1 MAPGS
6 RNVRTAGPEPAGG
19 EKGQPGTGKRR
30 MSKSRWNHFQ
40 LNKLQRTL
48 REVNSYADAMRAMPN
63 ADLQG
68 MTDQLRGQLRQGR
81 TLDQLL
87 PQAFAAMRE
96 AARRVLGKYPYDVQV
111 LGGIALHQGRIA
123 EMKTGEGKTLVATMP
138 LYLNALSGQS
148 CILVTT
154 NSYLAARD
162 GTEMAPLY
170 EFMGLREAVGVPQ
183 EDSERFS
190 NAQKKEIYA
199 ADIVYTT
206 NDALAFDYLFENL
219 ENKAENRYL
228 RGMDYV
234 IVDEADAVLL
244 DSAQIPLIVSGM
256 PRVQSNLFGIAD
268 YFVTTLDPE
277 KDYQCENKDV
287 WLLPPGIEKARRFFR
302 TQELFNESE
311 EDIVR
316 HICLAL
322 RAHLVIEKEDRYI
335 VRDHAVQLL
344 DERTGRVQ
352 PNTKLRSGQH
362 QALEAKEQVPITKE
376 SRTVASVTY
385 QSFFNMYR
393 KVAGMTGTGVT
404 DADEFRQIYG
414 LDVVAIPTRRK
425 IQRIDRPDVI
435 YPNLVS
441 QLSAAL
447 EEIRRLHERQ
457 QPVLVIASSIH
468 MSDLVSQRLL
478 QEGIPHNVLNAYNI
492 AKEAAIIQEAGQKN
506 AVTVATTVAGRG
518 TDIRLGEGVEELGGL
533 AIIGIG
539 LISNK
544 RQELQSR
551 GRSGRQ
557 GDPGFSRFYLSLEDE
572 VVDEFGRK
580 WLKKCRK
587 GNEQVHSPVII
598 RAVHDA
604 QRISAELA
612 RSSRKATKEFGE
624 SMEKQR
630 NLVYAARNH
639 VMESMPLERSYY
651 RDIFEQ
657 VIENFLNQQLQEK
670 GELPGEDDVMRFCMD
685 HISYSFRE
693 FPDDSVLSTRESIR
707 DYLLTAASAAL
718 DQKLDKLG
726 SIDQA
731 SSYMKIMTL
740 RAIDQAWVEQVD
752 YLQQLRQVVSG
763 RQYARHNV
771 KYAFH
776 EEAYR
781 AFETMQLQIKTGMMR
796 NILLGELIARPDGGM
811 RVLYP

>member
-1 MAPGS
+1 M
-6 RNVRTAGPEPAGG
+6 
-19 EKGQPGTGKRR
+19 
-30 MSKSRWNHFQ
+30 
-40 LNKLQRTL
+40 
-48 REVNSYADAMRAMPN
+48 NSYADAMRALP
-63 ADLQG
+63 DEKLQG
-68 MTDQLRGQLRQGR
+68 MTAQLRGELQKGR
-81 TLDQLL
+81 TRDQIL

-96 AARRVLGKYPYDVQV
+96 AAGRVLGKYPYDVQV
-111 LGGIALHQGRIA
+111 LGGIVLHQGKIA
-123 EMKTGEGKTLVATMP
+123 EMKTGEGKTLVAAMP

-162 GTEMAPLY
+162 GEEMAPLY
-170 EFMGLREAVGVPQ
+170 RFMGLREAVGVPK
-183 EDSERFS
+183 EDGERFS

-268 YFVTTLDPE
+268 YFVTTLEPE
-277 KDYQCENKDV
+277 TDYKCENREV
-287 WLLPPGIEKARRFFR
+287 WLLPPGIEKAKQFFR
-302 TQELFNESE
+302 TDELYNESE
-311 EDIVR
+311 QDIVR

-335 VRDHAVQLL
+335 VRDNAVQLL

-362 QALEAKEQVPITKE
+362 QALEAKEHVPITRE

-414 LDVVAIPTRRK
+414 LDVVAIPTRKK
-425 IQRIDRPDVI
+425 IQRIDRPDQV
-435 YPNLVS
+435 YPNLEA
-441 QLSAAL
+441 QLTAAL
-447 EEIRRLHERQ
+447 EEISRLHERQ
-457 QPVLVIASSIH
+457 QPALVIASSIH
-468 MSDLVSQRLL
+468 MSDLVSERLL
-478 QEGIPHNVLNAYNI
+478 QAGIPHNVLNAYNI

-539 LISNK
+539 LIANK

-580 WLKKCRK
+580 WLKKYRN
-587 GNEQVHSPVII
+587 GNEQIHNPAVIH
-598 RAVHDA
+598 AVHDA
-604 QRISAELA
+604 QSISAELA
-612 RSSRKATKEFGE
+612 RSSRKSTKEFGE

-630 NLVYAARNH
+630 GLVYAARNH
-639 VMESMPLERSYY
+639 VMESMPLERFYY
-651 RDIFEQ
+651 RDIFGQ
-657 VIENFLNQQLQEK
+657 VIESFLDQQLQEQGK
-670 GELPGEDDVMRFCMD
+670 LPGEDDVVRFIMD
-685 HISYSFRE
+685 HISYSFQE
-693 FPDDSVLSTRESIR
+693 FPEKMVLRSKGSIR
-707 DYLLTAASAAL
+707 KYLQEAADAAL
-718 DQKLDKLG
+718 DKKLEKLG
-726 SIDQA
+726 GTGPIT
-731 SSYMKIMTL
+731 SYLQMMTL

-776 EEAYR
+776 EEAFR
-781 AFETMQLQIKTGMMR
+781 AFEAMQLQIKTGMMR
-796 NILLGELIARPDGGM
+796 NILLGELLPKSDGGM

>member
-1 MAPGS
+1 MTERFKA
-6 RNVRTAGPEPAGG
+6 E
-19 EKGQPGTGKRR
+19 
-30 MSKSRWNHFQ
+30 
-40 LNKLQRTL
+40 LQ
-48 REVNSYADAMRAMPN
+48 
-63 ADLQG
+63 QG
-68 MTDQLRGQLRQGR
+68 A

-87 PQAFAAMRE
+87 PRAFAAMRE

-111 LGGIALHQGRIA
+111 LGAIVLHQGKIA

-138 LYLNALSGQS
+138 LYLNALNGQS

-162 GTEMAPLY
+162 GEEMAPLY
-170 EFMGLREAVGVPQ
+170 EFMGLREAVGVPK
-183 EDSERFS
+183 EEGGRFT

-219 ENKAENRYL
+219 ESRTENQYL

-256 PRVQSNLFGIAD
+256 PRVQSNLFGITD
-268 YFVTTLDPE
+268 YFVTTLEPDT
-277 KDYQCENKDV
+277 DYRCEDKDV
-287 WLLPPGIEKARRFFR
+287 WLLPPGIEKAKRFFR
-302 TQELFNESE
+302 TEELYTESE
-311 EDIVR
+311 QDIVR

-335 VRDHAVQLL
+335 VRDNAVQLL

-352 PNTKLRSGQH
+352 PNTKLRGGQQ
-362 QALEAKEQVPITKE
+362 QALEAKEQVPITQE

-393 KVAGMTGTGVT
+393 KVAGMTGTGIT

-414 LDVVAIPTRRK
+414 LDVVVIPTRKK
-425 IQRIDRPDVI
+425 IRRVDQPDQI
-435 YPNLVS
+435 YPNLEQ
-441 QLSAAL
+441 QLAAAL
-447 EEIRRLHERQ
+447 EEIRQLHEKQ
-457 QPVLVIASSIH
+457 QPILIIASSIR
-468 MSDLVSQRLL
+468 MSDLVSERLL
-478 QEGIPHNVLNAYNI
+478 HEGIPHNVLNAYNI

-533 AIIGIG
+533 AIIGVG

-572 VVDEFGRK
+572 VVIDYGKK
-580 WLKKCRK
+580 WLAGHRS
-587 GNEQVHSPVII
+587 GEGQIHNPVILH
-598 RAVHDA
+598 AVHDA
-604 QRISAELA
+604 QRICAEMA
-612 RSSRKATKEFGE
+612 RASRKATKEFGE
-624 SMEKQR
+624 SIEKQR
-630 NLVYAARNH
+630 NLVYETRNRI
-639 VMESMPLERSYY
+639 MENAPMERSYY
-651 RDIFEQ
+651 HDLWER
-657 VIENFLNQQLQEK
+657 VIDSFVTQHQQEHE
-670 GELPGEDDVMRFCMD
+670 ELPGEDDVARFIMD
-685 HISYSFRE
+685 HISYSFQD
-693 FPDDSVLSTRESIR
+693 FPGEEVLRTKKTIQAYLLDAADAAFNSKLKSLGTENSIR
-707 DYLLTAASAAL
+707 RYL
-718 DQKLDKLG
+718 QMM
-726 SIDQA
+726 I
-731 SSYMKIMTL
+731 L
-740 RAIDQAWVEQVD
+740 RAIDQSWVEQVD

-763 RQYARHNV
+763 RQYGRHNV

-781 AFETMQLQIKTGMMR
+781 AFEKMQMEIQKGMMR
-796 NILLGELIARPDGGM
+796 NILLGEIIHEPDGGM
-811 RVLYP
+811 RILYP

>member
-1 MAPGS
+1 MSSP
-6 RNVRTAGPEPAGG
+6 
-19 EKGQPGTGKRR
+19 KGNR
-30 MSKSRWNHFQ
+30 FQ
-40 LNKLQRTL
+40 LNRLQRIL
-48 REVNSYADAMRAMPN
+48 REVNSYADTMRALSD

-68 MTDQLRGQLRQGR
+68 MTDQLREELRRGK

-87 PQAFAAMRE
+87 PKAFAAMRE
-96 AARRVLGKYPYDVQV
+96 AAGRVLGKYPYDVQV

-123 EMKTGEGKTLVATMP
+123 QMKTGEGKTLVATMP

-162 GTEMAPLY
+162 GAEMAPLY

-183 EDSERFS
+183 EDERFS
-190 NAQKKEIYA
+190 SAQKKEIYA

-206 NDALAFDYLFENL
+206 NDTLAFDYLFENL

-268 YFVTTLDPE
+268 YFVTTLEPE

-302 TQELFNESE
+302 TEELYSESE
-311 EDIVR
+311 QDIVR

-322 RAHLVIEKEDRYI
+322 RAHLVIEKEDRYV
-335 VRDHAVQLL
+335 VRDNAVQLL

-425 IQRIDRPDVI
+425 IQRIDCPDRV
-435 YPNLVS
+435 YPDLGE
-441 QLSAAL
+441 QLTAAL
-447 EEIRRLHERQ
+447 EEIRQLHARQ

-468 MSDLVSQRLL
+468 MSDLISQRLL
-478 QEGIPHNVLNAYNI
+478 EDGIPHNVLNAYNI
-492 AKEAAIIQEAGQKN
+492 AKEAAIIQEAGQKS

-533 AIIGIG
+533 AIIGVG
-539 LISNK
+539 LVQNK

-572 VVDEFGRK
+572 VVEEFGSK
-580 WLKKCRK
+580 WLKRHQQK
-587 GNEQVHSPVII
+587 GKEQIHNPVIVHS
-598 RAVHDA
+598 VHHA
-604 QRISAELA
+604 QQIAEELA
-612 RSSRKATKEFGE
+612 RSSRKSTKEFGE

-630 NLVYAARNH
+630 ELVYAARNH
-639 VMESMPLERSYY
+639 VMENMPLERSYY
-651 RDIFEQ
+651 RDIFKQ
-657 VIENFLNQQLQEK
+657 VIESFLNQQLQEK
-670 GELPGEDDVMRFCMD
+670 GELPGEDDVVRFRMD

-693 FPDDSVLSTRESIR
+693 FPEKSVLRTRESIR
-707 DYLLTAASAAL
+707 DYLLTAANAAL
-718 DQKLDKLG
+718 DQKLDKL
-726 SIDQA
+726 SNTNQA
-731 SSYMKIMTL
+731 VSYMKMMTL

-781 AFETMQLQIKTGMMR
+781 AFETMQMQIKTGMMR
-796 NILLGELIARPDGGM
+796 NILLGELVLRPDGGM

>member
-1 MAPGS
+1 MRS
-6 RNVRTAGPEPAGG
+6 N
-19 EKGQPGTGKRR
+19 Q
-30 MSKSRWNHFQ
+30 FQ
-40 LNKLQRTL
+40 LNKLQKVL
-48 REVNSYADAMRAMPN
+48 HEVNSHAGAMQALTDAELR
-63 ADLQG
+63 G
-68 MTDQLRGQLRQGR
+68 MTQRFREELQQGA

-87 PQAFAAMRE
+87 PRAFAAMRE
-96 AARRVLGKYPYDVQV
+96 AARRVLGKFPYDVQV
-111 LGGIALHQGRIA
+111 MGGIVLHQGKIA

-162 GTEMAPLY
+162 GEEMAPLY

-183 EDSERFS
+183 DEGGRFT
-190 NAQKKEIYA
+190 NAQKKDIYA

-219 ENKAENRYL
+219 EDKAEKRYL

-256 PRVQSNLFGIAD
+256 PRVQSNLFGITD
-268 YFVTTLDPE
+268 YFVTTLEPE
-277 KDYQCENKDV
+277 QDYKCEDKDV
-287 WLLPPGIEKARRFFR
+287 WLLPSGIEKAKRFFR
-302 TQELFNESE
+302 TDELYGESE
-311 EDIVR
+311 QDIVR

-335 VRDHAVQLL
+335 VRDNAVQLL

-362 QALEAKEQVPITKE
+362 QALEAKEQVPITQE

-414 LDVVAIPTRRK
+414 LDVVVIPTRK
-425 IQRIDRPDVI
+425 KVQRIDEHDRI
-435 YPNLVS
+435 YPNLEA

-447 EEIRRLHERQ
+447 TEIRGLHERQ

-468 MSDLVSQRLL
+468 MSDLVSERLL
-478 QEGIPHNVLNAYNI
+478 REGIPHNVLNAYNI
-492 AKEAAIIQEAGQKN
+492 AKEAAIIREAGQKN

-533 AIIGIG
+533 AIIGVG
-539 LISNK
+539 LISNR

-572 VVDEFGRK
+572 VVTEFGKK
-580 WLKKCRK
+580 WLAACRD
-587 GNEQVHSPVII
+587 GEQEIHNPAIVH
-598 RAVHDA
+598 AVHDA
-604 QRISAELA
+604 QRISAEIA
-612 RSSRKATKEFGE
+612 RASRKATKEFGE

-630 NLVYAARNH
+630 LLVYDARNRI
-639 VMESMPLERSYY
+639 MEKVPMERSFYH
-651 RDIFEQ
+651 DIFEK
-657 VIENFLNQQLQEK
+657 VVDNFLNTCMAEN
-670 GELPGEDDVMRFCMD
+670 GRLPDEDDVVRFVMD

-693 FPDDSVLSTRESIR
+693 FPEESVLESRDTIRE
-707 DYLLTAASAAL
+707 YLLTAADEAL
-718 DQKLDKLG
+718 DQKLQ
-726 SIDQA
+726 SFETTA
-731 SSYMKIMTL
+731 AVASYMRMMTL
-740 RAIDQAWVEQVD
+740 RAIDQAWIEQVD

-781 AFETMQLQIKTGMMR
+781 AFEKMQMEIRIGMMR
-796 NILLGELIARPDGGM
+796 NILLGELIPRADGGM